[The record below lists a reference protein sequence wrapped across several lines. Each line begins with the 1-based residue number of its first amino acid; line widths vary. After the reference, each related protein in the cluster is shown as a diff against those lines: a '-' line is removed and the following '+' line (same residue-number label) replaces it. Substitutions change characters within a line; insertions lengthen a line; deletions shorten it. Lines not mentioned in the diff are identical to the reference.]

1 MHTCKKCNKQ
11 FPNLI
16 KIDGKTHNMCNR
28 KFCLECSPFGL
39 HNTKNLVSM
48 YDDGYKKC
56 PRCEKVLEIS
66 MFYIRSDR
74 EQQPSSFCKKCVH
87 QQTVERQRAF
97 KELSVEYKGGRCS
110 LCGYNRYNG
119 SLEFHHLD
127 PLKKDFCISK
137 CHFTN
142 FEKIKKELDKCILVC
157 SNCHKEIHGNI
168 ASVAGLE
175 PASSNYGNQD

>member
-1 MHTCKKCNKQ
+1 MPICKKCNKQ
-11 FPNLI
+11 FPNLTEI
-16 KIDGKTHNMCNR
+16 NGKFHNLHSR

-39 HNTKNLVSM
+39 HNTKDLITNIE
-48 YDDGYKKC
+48 GYKKC
-56 PRCEKVLEIS
+56 PKCGEMLEIS

-74 EQQPSSFCKKCVH
+74 EQQPSSFCKKCIH
-87 QQTVERQRAF
+87 QQTIERQRKL
-97 KELSVEYKGGRCS
+97 KELSIEYKGGMCII
-110 LCGYNRYNG
+110 CGYHKYNG

-142 FEKIKKELDKCILVC
+142 FEKIKKELDKCVLVC
-157 SNCHKEIHGNI
+157 SNCHKEIHGNV